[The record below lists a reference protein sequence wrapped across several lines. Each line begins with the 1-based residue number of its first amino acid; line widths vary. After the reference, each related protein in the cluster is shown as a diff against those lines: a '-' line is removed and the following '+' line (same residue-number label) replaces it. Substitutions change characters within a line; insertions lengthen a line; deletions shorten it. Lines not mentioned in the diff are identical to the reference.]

1 VKRRNLNRFFL
12 DDADEGDDDKEGST
26 MLETKMLEAKM
37 FEAKILEAKIE
48 NQSFA
53 FVPGRIRP
61 RSVSKLKVGK
71 RKLGQRE
78 LGQRE
83 LGQRELGPR
92 ELGQRESGQL
102 NSSSLSMTALPSRSD
117 TVCVATND
125 KDHSRLAMQAAKRM
139 KSSKDKLRTGRLVCL
154 HLRSLLTA
162 AQFPEALP
170 QRPVGTQSIE
180 NRQYPLPM

>member
-1 VKRRNLNRFFL
+1 
-12 DDADEGDDDKEGST
+12 
-26 MLETKMLEAKM
+26 MLETKILEAKM

-61 RSVSKLKVGK
+61 RSVNKSKVGK
-71 RKLGQRE
+71 RKV
-78 LGQRE
+78 
-83 LGQRELGPR
+83 
-92 ELGQRESGQL
+92 GQRESGQL

>member
-1 VKRRNLNRFFL
+1 
-12 DDADEGDDDKEGST
+12 

-61 RSVSKLKVGK
+61 GAVNKSKVGK
-71 RKLGQRE
+71 
-78 LGQRE
+78 
-83 LGQRELGPR
+83 R

-117 TVCVATND
+117 KVCVATND

>member
-1 VKRRNLNRFFL
+1 
-12 DDADEGDDDKEGST
+12 
-26 MLETKMLEAKM
+26 MLETKMLEAKMFEAKM

-61 RSVSKLKVGK
+61 RSVNKSKVGK
-71 RKLGQRE
+71 RKV
-78 LGQRE
+78 
-83 LGQRELGPR
+83 
-92 ELGQRESGQL
+92 GQRESGQL
-102 NSSSLSMTALPSRSD
+102 SSSSLSMTALPSRSD
-117 TVCVATND
+117 KVCVATND

>member
-1 VKRRNLNRFFL
+1 
-12 DDADEGDDDKEGST
+12 

-48 NQSFA
+48 SQSFA

-61 RSVSKLKVGK
+61 RSVNKSKVGK
-71 RKLGQRE
+71 RKVGQRE
-78 LGQRE
+78 V
-83 LGQRELGPR
+83 
-92 ELGQRESGQL
+92 GQRESGQL

-117 TVCVATND
+117 KVCVATND

>member
-1 VKRRNLNRFFL
+1 
-12 DDADEGDDDKEGST
+12 
-26 MLETKMLEAKM
+26 MLETKMFEAKM

-61 RSVSKLKVGK
+61 RSVNKSKVGK
-71 RKLGQRE
+71 RKVGQRE
-78 LGQRE
+78 V
-83 LGQRELGPR
+83 
-92 ELGQRESGQL
+92 GQRESGQL

>member
-1 VKRRNLNRFFL
+1 
-12 DDADEGDDDKEGST
+12 
-26 MLETKMLEAKM
+26 MLETKMLEAKMLEAKM

-83 LGQRELGPR
+83 
-92 ELGQRESGQL
+92 SGQL

-117 TVCVATND
+117 KVCVATND

>member
-1 VKRRNLNRFFL
+1 
-12 DDADEGDDDKEGST
+12 

-61 RSVSKLKVGK
+61 RSVNKSKVGK
-71 RKLGQRE
+71 RK
-78 LGQRE
+78 
-83 LGQRELGPR
+83 LGPR
-92 ELGQRESGQL
+92 ELGQRESCQL

-117 TVCVATND
+117 KVCVATND

>member
-1 VKRRNLNRFFL
+1 
-12 DDADEGDDDKEGST
+12 

-61 RSVSKLKVGK
+61 RSVSKSKVGK
-71 RKLGQRE
+71 RKLGPRE

-83 LGQRELGPR
+83 VGQREVGQR
-92 ELGQRESGQL
+92 EVGQRESGQL

-117 TVCVATND
+117 KVCVATND

>member
-1 VKRRNLNRFFL
+1 
-12 DDADEGDDDKEGST
+12 
-26 MLETKMLEAKM
+26 MLEAKMLEAKM

-48 NQSFA
+48 YQSFA

-61 RSVSKLKVGK
+61 RSVNKSKVGK
-71 RKLGQRE
+71 RKLGPRE
-78 LGQRE
+78 LGQ
-83 LGQRELGPR
+83 R

-117 TVCVATND
+117 KVCVATND

>member
-1 VKRRNLNRFFL
+1 L

-26 MLETKMLEAKM
+26 MLETKML
-37 FEAKILEAKIE
+37 EAKILEAKIE

-83 LGQRELGPR
+83 
-92 ELGQRESGQL
+92 SGQL

-117 TVCVATND
+117 KVCVATND

>member
-1 VKRRNLNRFFL
+1 
-12 DDADEGDDDKEGST
+12 
-26 MLETKMLEAKM
+26 MLETKMLEAKMFEAKM

-53 FVPGRIRP
+53 FVPGRLRP
-61 RSVSKLKVGK
+61 RSVRKLKVGK

-78 LGQRE
+78 V
-83 LGQRELGPR
+83 GPR
-92 ELGQRESGQL
+92 ELGQRESCQL

-117 TVCVATND
+117 KVCVATND

>member
-1 VKRRNLNRFFL
+1 
-12 DDADEGDDDKEGST
+12 

-48 NQSFA
+48 YQSFA
-53 FVPGRIRP
+53 CVPGRIRP

-83 LGQRELGPR
+83 
-92 ELGQRESGQL
+92 SGQL

-117 TVCVATND
+117 KVCVATND

>member
-1 VKRRNLNRFFL
+1 
-12 DDADEGDDDKEGST
+12 
-26 MLETKMLEAKM
+26 MLETKMLEAKMLEAKM

-71 RKLGQRE
+71 RKLGPRE

-83 LGQRELGPR
+83 H
-92 ELGQRESGQL
+92 GQRESGQL

-117 TVCVATND
+117 KVCVATND

>member
-1 VKRRNLNRFFL
+1 
-12 DDADEGDDDKEGST
+12 
-26 MLETKMLEAKM
+26 MLETKML
-37 FEAKILEAKIE
+37 EAKILEAKIE

-83 LGQRELGPR
+83 
-92 ELGQRESGQL
+92 SGQL

-117 TVCVATND
+117 KVCVATND

>member
-1 VKRRNLNRFFL
+1 
-12 DDADEGDDDKEGST
+12 

-61 RSVSKLKVGK
+61 RSVNKSKVGK
-71 RKLGQRE
+71 RKVGQ
-78 LGQRE
+78 
-83 LGQRELGPR
+83 R

-117 TVCVATND
+117 KVCVATND

>member
-1 VKRRNLNRFFL
+1 
-12 DDADEGDDDKEGST
+12 

-48 NQSFA
+48 YKSFA

-83 LGQRELGPR
+83 
-92 ELGQRESGQL
+92 SGQL

-117 TVCVATND
+117 KVCVATND

-154 HLRSLLTA
+154 HLKSLLA
-162 AQFPEALP
+162 S
-170 QRPVGTQSIE
+170 TQYQETMPHLAGATPSVE

>member
-61 RSVSKLKVGK
+61 RSVSKSKVGK

-83 LGQRELGPR
+83 LGQREVGQR

-117 TVCVATND
+117 KVCVATND

>member
-1 VKRRNLNRFFL
+1 
-12 DDADEGDDDKEGST
+12 

-83 LGQRELGPR
+83 LGQRE
-92 ELGQRESGQL
+92 SGQL

-117 TVCVATND
+117 KACVATND

>member
-1 VKRRNLNRFFL
+1 MLETK
-12 DDADEGDDDKEGST
+12 

-61 RSVSKLKVGK
+61 RSVNKSKVGK
-71 RKLGQRE
+71 
-78 LGQRE
+78 
-83 LGQRELGPR
+83 R

-117 TVCVATND
+117 KVCVATND

>member
-1 VKRRNLNRFFL
+1 
-12 DDADEGDDDKEGST
+12 
-26 MLETKMLEAKM
+26 MLETKMLEAKMFEAKM

-78 LGQRE
+78 VGQRE
-83 LGQRELGPR
+83 V
-92 ELGQRESGQL
+92 GQRESGQL

-117 TVCVATND
+117 KACVATND

>member
-1 VKRRNLNRFFL
+1 
-12 DDADEGDDDKEGST
+12 

-61 RSVSKLKVGK
+61 RSVNKSKVGK

-83 LGQRELGPR
+83 LGQRELGPFAFVPGRIRPRSVNKSKVGKR

-117 TVCVATND
+117 KVCVATND

>member
-1 VKRRNLNRFFL
+1 L

-78 LGQRE
+78 VGQRE
-83 LGQRELGPR
+83 V
-92 ELGQRESGQL
+92 GQRESGQL

-117 TVCVATND
+117 KVCVATND

>member
-1 VKRRNLNRFFL
+1 
-12 DDADEGDDDKEGST
+12 
-26 MLETKMLEAKM
+26 
-37 FEAKILEAKIE
+37 
-48 NQSFA
+48 
-53 FVPGRIRP
+53 
-61 RSVSKLKVGK
+61 
-71 RKLGQRE
+71 QRE
-78 LGQRE
+78 LGQ
-83 LGQRELGPR
+83 R

-117 TVCVATND
+117 KVCVATND

-170 QRPVGTQSIE
+170 QRPVATQSIE

>member
-1 VKRRNLNRFFL
+1 
-12 DDADEGDDDKEGST
+12 

-61 RSVSKLKVGK
+61 RSVNKSKVGK
-71 RKLGQRE
+71 RKVGQRE
-78 LGQRE
+78 LGQ
-83 LGQRELGPR
+83 R

-117 TVCVATND
+117 KVCVATND

>member
-1 VKRRNLNRFFL
+1 MKRRNLNRFFL

-48 NQSFA
+48 SQSFA

-61 RSVSKLKVGK
+61 RSVNKSKVGK
-71 RKLGQRE
+71 RE

-83 LGQRELGPR
+83 LGQREV
-92 ELGQRESGQL
+92 GQRESSQL

-117 TVCVATND
+117 KACVATND

>member
-1 VKRRNLNRFFL
+1 
-12 DDADEGDDDKEGST
+12 

-83 LGQRELGPR
+83 SR
-92 ELGQRESGQL
+92 QL

-117 TVCVATND
+117 KVCVATND

>member
-1 VKRRNLNRFFL
+1 
-12 DDADEGDDDKEGST
+12 
-26 MLETKMLEAKM
+26 MLETKMLEAKMFEAKM

-78 LGQRE
+78 
-83 LGQRELGPR
+83 
-92 ELGQRESGQL
+92 SGQL

-117 TVCVATND
+117 KVCVATND

>member
-1 VKRRNLNRFFL
+1 
-12 DDADEGDDDKEGST
+12 

-37 FEAKILEAKIE
+37 FEAKILEAKILEAKIE

-71 RKLGQRE
+71 R
-78 LGQRE
+78 
-83 LGQRELGPR
+83 

-117 TVCVATND
+117 KVCVATND

>member
-1 VKRRNLNRFFL
+1 
-12 DDADEGDDDKEGST
+12 

-61 RSVSKLKVGK
+61 RSVNKSKVGK
-71 RKLGQRE
+71 RKLGQ
-78 LGQRE
+78 G
-83 LGQRELGPR
+83 
-92 ELGQRESGQL
+92 ESGQL
-102 NSSSLSMTALPSRSD
+102 SSSSLSMTALPSRSD
-117 TVCVATND
+117 KVCVATND

>member
-1 VKRRNLNRFFL
+1 
-12 DDADEGDDDKEGST
+12 
-26 MLETKMLEAKM
+26 MLETKML
-37 FEAKILEAKIE
+37 EAKILEAKIE

-53 FVPGRIRP
+53 CVPGRIRP
-61 RSVSKLKVGK
+61 RSVNKSKVGK
-71 RKLGQRE
+71 RKLGQ
-78 LGQRE
+78 
-83 LGQRELGPR
+83 R

-117 TVCVATND
+117 KVCVATND

>member
-1 VKRRNLNRFFL
+1 
-12 DDADEGDDDKEGST
+12 

-61 RSVSKLKVGK
+61 RSVNKSKVGK
-71 RKLGQRE
+71 RKLGPRE

-83 LGQRELGPR
+83 V
-92 ELGQRESGQL
+92 GQRESGQL

>member
-1 VKRRNLNRFFL
+1 
-12 DDADEGDDDKEGST
+12 

-37 FEAKILEAKIE
+37 LEAKMFEAKIE

-61 RSVSKLKVGK
+61 RSVSKSKVGK

-78 LGQRE
+78 LGQ
-83 LGQRELGPR
+83 R

-102 NSSSLSMTALPSRSD
+102 NSSSLSMTALPSRSGKM
-117 TVCVATND
+117 CVATND

>member
-1 VKRRNLNRFFL
+1 L
-12 DDADEGDDDKEGST
+12 DGADEGDDDKEGST

-61 RSVSKLKVGK
+61 RSVNKSKVGK
-71 RKLGQRE
+71 RKVGQRE

-83 LGQRELGPR
+83 LGQRE
-92 ELGQRESGQL
+92 SGQL
-102 NSSSLSMTALPSRSD
+102 SSSSLSMTALPSRSD
-117 TVCVATND
+117 KVCVATND

>member
-1 VKRRNLNRFFL
+1 MKRRNLNRFFL
-12 DDADEGDDDKEGST
+12 DGADEGDDDKEGST
-26 MLETKMLEAKM
+26 MLETKMLEAKMFEAKM

-61 RSVSKLKVGK
+61 RSVNKSKVGK
-71 RKLGQRE
+71 RKV
-78 LGQRE
+78 
-83 LGQRELGPR
+83 
-92 ELGQRESGQL
+92 GQRESGQL
-102 NSSSLSMTALPSRSD
+102 SSSSLSMTALPSRSD
-117 TVCVATND
+117 KVCVATND

>member
-1 VKRRNLNRFFL
+1 VKRRNLNRFFW

-83 LGQRELGPR
+83 
-92 ELGQRESGQL
+92 SGQL

-117 TVCVATND
+117 KVCVATND

>member
-1 VKRRNLNRFFL
+1 
-12 DDADEGDDDKEGST
+12 

-61 RSVSKLKVGK
+61 RSVNKSKVGK
-71 RKLGQRE
+71 RKLGPRE
-78 LGQRE
+78 LGQ
-83 LGQRELGPR
+83 R

-117 TVCVATND
+117 KVCVATND

>member
-1 VKRRNLNRFFL
+1 
-12 DDADEGDDDKEGST
+12 

-37 FEAKILEAKIE
+37 FEAKRFEAKILEAKIE

-71 RKLGQRE
+71 RKLG
-78 LGQRE
+78 
-83 LGQRELGPR
+83 PR

-117 TVCVATND
+117 KVCVATND

>member
-1 VKRRNLNRFFL
+1 
-12 DDADEGDDDKEGST
+12 

-78 LGQRE
+78 LGQID
-83 LGQRELGPR
+83 
-92 ELGQRESGQL
+92 SGQL

-117 TVCVATND
+117 KACVATND